1 MKNTKILECTY
12 CGKAIT
18 DLGKMCFTFEN
29 ENIKFYCSKKC
40 MRGEKQNDSKSK
52 KMG

>member
-1 MKNTKILECTY
+1 MKLTKILECTY

-40 MRGEKQNDSKSK
+40 MRGKKQNDSKS
-52 KMG
+52 

>member
-29 ENIKFYCSKKC
+29 ENINFYCSKKC
-40 MRGEKQNDSKSK
+40 MKDDFKNGKN
-52 KMG
+52 